1 MPRAC
6 RAALT
11 GLLLLASLSVFGA
24 APAHAQRVPDVRS
37 VRSTALPDQERLGTR
52 FGSFVGYLSV
62 GLRETYNDN
71 VFADSDEP
79 EADLIT
85 HARPRIRIESDWRR
99 HGLAATVEAD
109 ASRHLEH
116 PEENVVDYGASLS
129 GHLDI
134 AANGRVGA
142 ELSASREHEDRAS
155 PDDPDGEERTPIDRY
170 AAALTAEQRF
180 HRLGLAFAG
189 SYERL
194 DFDDV
199 ATATS
204 GGGINNDDRDR
215 TVARVA
221 GRVSYGISGVY
232 EPFVQAAYDVIS
244 YDQER
249 DDNGF
254 DRDSTGYEISAGTR
268 YHPNGFTVMEGRVG
282 LRKQRLDDN
291 RLDEVSG
298 ATAEVSLK
306 SNLTPATTGEAF
318 AQRMFQQ
325 STLTSA
331 SAFFSTLGRARLDH
345 AFSPRLMVGVEG
357 SLARHT
363 FTGIAREDTIL
374 GAGVDARYDP
384 TAYLRLSLDYGFTQR
399 SSTADADF
407 TRNAVTLGA
416 EMRY

>member
-1 MPRAC
+1 MPAAC

-11 GLLLLASLSVFGA
+11 ALVLLAT
-24 APAHAQRVPDVRS
+24 APLPGDGPARAQGVPDVRS
-37 VRSTALPDQERLGTR
+37 VRSTSPPGQERLGTR
-52 FGSFVGYLSV
+52 LGAFVGYLSV

-71 VFADSDEP
+71 VFAESDAP
-79 EADLIT
+79 AADFIT
-85 HARPRIRIESDWRR
+85 HVQPRLRMESDWRR

-116 PEENVVDYGASLS
+116 PEENVIDYGAALS

-134 AANGRVGA
+134 AADGRLGA
-142 ELSASREHEDRAS
+142 EVSASRRHEGRAS
-155 PDDPDGEERTPIDRY
+155 PDDPGGEERTPIDRY
-170 AAALTAEQRF
+170 AASLTAEQRF

-199 ATATS
+199 SGAA
-204 GGGINNDDRDR
+204 GGGVNNDDRDR

-221 GRVSYGISGVY
+221 GRISYGISGIY
-232 EPFVQAAYDVIS
+232 EPFVQASYDVIS

-254 DRDSTGYEISAGTR
+254 DRDSSGYEISAGTR

-298 ATAEVSLK
+298 ATAEVALK
-306 SNLTPATTGEAF
+306 SNLTPATTGEVF
-318 AQRMFQQ
+318 ARRMFQQ

-345 AFSPRLMVGVEG
+345 AFSPRLMLGVEG
-357 SLARHT
+357 SLAQHT
-363 FTGIAREDTIL
+363 FTGLAREDTIL
-374 GAGVDARYDP
+374 GARLDARYDP